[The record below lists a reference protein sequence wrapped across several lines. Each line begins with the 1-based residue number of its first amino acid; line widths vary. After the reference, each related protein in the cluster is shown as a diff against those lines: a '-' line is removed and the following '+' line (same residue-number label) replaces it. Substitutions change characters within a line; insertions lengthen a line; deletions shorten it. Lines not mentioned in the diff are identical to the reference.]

1 MECYSA
7 RPSRSSASGEV
18 VSETLITARRS
29 FRLGGTKGRTGEN
42 GCERFSATLAWA
54 YRCRPRASQSEPTA
68 PRSRS
73 IPTAT

>member
-18 VSETLITARRS
+18 VSETLLTARRS

-42 GCERFSATLAWA
+42 GCERFLATLAWRIGA
-54 YRCRPRASQSEPTA
+54 VRVRASQSPPP

-73 IPTAT
+73 VPTAT